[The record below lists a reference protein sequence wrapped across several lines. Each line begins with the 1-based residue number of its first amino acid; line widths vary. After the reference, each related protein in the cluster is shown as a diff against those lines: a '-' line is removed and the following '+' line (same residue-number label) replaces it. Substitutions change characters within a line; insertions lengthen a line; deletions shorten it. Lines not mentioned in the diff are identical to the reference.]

1 MVLGRD
7 FIVNN
12 YPRLPDRALPRPSQ
26 KRENPPREGSV
37 SCCPVRLSPS
47 LLPSRQRRR
56 PFPSDH
62 RPLHRTSRAPLPR
75 TRRPGARAGD
85 SSPLPAPPPCVMGW
99 GSAGGE
105 DRAGQP
111 LGRAQ
116 HLPHL
121 SSLKD
126 GCTAGRTAGAAT
138 WSQAPASSVEGGF
151 TLVLWRLLA
160 TWGLF
165 VFR

>member
-7 FIVNN
+7 FIVSN
-12 YPRLPDRALPRPSQ
+12 YPRLPGRALPRPSPA
-26 KRENPPREGSV
+26 RENPPQEGSV

-47 LLPSRQRRR
+47 FLPSRQRRR

-62 RPLHRTSRAPLPR
+62 RHLHRTSRAPLPR
-75 TRRPGARAGD
+75 TRRPGARAGG
-85 SSPLPAPPPCVMGW
+85 SSPLPAPPVCVMGW

-121 SSLKD
+121 SSPKD
-126 GCTAGRTAGAAT
+126 GCTAERLGRPRGH
-138 WSQAPASSVEGGF
+138 
-151 TLVLWRLLA
+151 RLLRPRWKA
-160 TWGLF
+160 ASPWSSGACWPRGASLF
-165 VFR
+165 SGE